1 MSILK
6 AVWSLLG
13 GDTIKDVGNII
24 DNLHTSKEE
33 KEAAKQKMEEILA
46 AAEQAAQAQVSA
58 RWEADLK
65 HGSWLSKNIRP
76 LTLIFLTAIFTILS
90 IFDGNLGE
98 FTIGEAYVPV
108 YQTLLMTVYA
118 AYFAGRSIEK
128 VKKVTK
134 WNQQKMNITMLAEM
148 Q

>member
-1 MSILK
+1 MSLLATLGK
-6 AVWSLLG
+6 AAGSLLG
-13 GDTIKDVGNII
+13 GDAIKDIGNII
-24 DNLHTSKEE
+24 DNLHTSGEE
-33 KEAAKQKMEEILA
+33 KAEAKERITQILA
-46 AAEQAAQAQVSA
+46 DAEQKAQAQVSA

-65 HGSWLSKNIRP
+65 YGSWLSKNIRP
-76 LTLIFLTAIFTILS
+76 LTLIFLTGVFVVLS
-90 IFDGNLGE
+90 VFDGNAGE

-134 WNQQKMNITMLAEM
+134 
-148 Q
+148 

>member
-1 MSILK
+1 MGLLSTIAK
-6 AVWSLLG
+6 GAGSLLG
-13 GDTIKDVGNII
+13 GDAIKDIGKIV
-24 DNLHTSKEE
+24 DDLHTSGEE
-33 KEAAKQKMEEILA
+33 REEAKQKITQILA
-46 AAEQAAQAQVSA
+46 EAEQAAQAQVSA

-76 LTLIFLTAIFTILS
+76 LTLIFLTGVFVVLS
-90 IFDGNLGE
+90 VFDGNAGE

-134 WNQQKMNITMLAEM
+134 
-148 Q
+148 

>member
-1 MSILK
+1 MSFLATIGK
-6 AVWSLLG
+6 AAGSLLG
-13 GDTIKDVGNII
+13 GDAIKDVGNRI
-24 DNLHTSKEE
+24 DNLHTSGEE
-33 KEAAKQKMEEILA
+33 KAEAKERITQILA
-46 AAEQAAQAQVSA
+46 DAEQKAQAQVSA

-65 HGSWLSKNIRP
+65 YGSWLSKNIRP
-76 LTLIFLTAIFTILS
+76 LTLIFLTGVFVVLS
-90 IFDGNLGE
+90 VFDGNAGE

-134 WNQQKMNITMLAEM
+134 
-148 Q
+148 

>member
-6 AVWSLLG
+6 AVGSLLG

-33 KEAAKQKMEEILA
+33 KAEAKQKLEQILA
-46 AAEQAAQAQVSA
+46 EAEQAAQAHVSA

-90 IFDGNLGE
+90 IFDGNVGE

-134 WNQQKMNITMLAEM
+134 
-148 Q
+148 

>member
-1 MSILK
+1 MSLLATIGK
-6 AVWSLLG
+6 AAGSLLG
-13 GDTIKDVGNII
+13 GDAIKDVGNII
-24 DNLHTSKEE
+24 DNLHTSGEE
-33 KEAAKQKMEEILA
+33 KAEAKERITQILA
-46 AAEQAAQAQVSA
+46 DAEQKAQAQVSA

-65 HGSWLSKNIRP
+65 YGSWLSKNIRP
-76 LTLIFLTAIFTILS
+76 LTLIFLTAVFVVLS
-90 IFDGNLGE
+90 VFDGNAGE

-134 WNQQKMNITMLAEM
+134 
-148 Q
+148 